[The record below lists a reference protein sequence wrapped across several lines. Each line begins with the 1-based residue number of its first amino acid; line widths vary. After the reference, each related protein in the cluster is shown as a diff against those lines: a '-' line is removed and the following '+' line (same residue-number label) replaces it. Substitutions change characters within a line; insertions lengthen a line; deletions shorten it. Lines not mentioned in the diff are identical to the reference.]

1 MRRLATI
8 TAVHHYTGEQLSRA
22 VAFLERSWR
31 RVPFDELV
39 GATHPL
45 AELDDALAE
54 AATGR
59 YVRVASRRGAGPC
72 ETPGAAPRGGVTW
85 RPVRGSMGMISRELA
100 LALRDA
106 GLVWHPASGDRFQ
119 LDLPDD
125 VEAEAEADVFTV
137 SEMTIEARRYPTGT
151 ILAFN
156 GTTEWALDSVAFA
169 DAVWLPRED
178 QLRELLRATF
188 RVAHAARRR
197 VRGRGRARW
206 GAGAFDHPDVAEAY
220 GLALLEL
227 VGRSR

>member
-1 MRRLATI
+1 
-8 TAVHHYTGEQLSRA
+8 
-22 VAFLERSWR
+22 
-31 RVPFDELV
+31 
-39 GATHPL
+39 
-45 AELDDALAE
+45 
-54 AATGR
+54 
-59 YVRVASRRGAGPC
+59 
-72 ETPGAAPRGGVTW
+72 
-85 RPVRGSMGMISRELA
+85 MISRELA
-100 LALRDA
+100 LALREA

-119 LDLPDD
+119 LDLPSD

-137 SEMTIEARRYPTGT
+137 SEMTIEARRYPSGT

-188 RVAHAARRR
+188 RSLTRLEDSFEVEVELAGER
-197 VRGRGRARW
+197 VR
-206 GAGAFDHPDVAEAY
+206 FDHPDVAEAY